1 MPPVRYCPHCGQ
13 SLTNQDLAGRQRRA
27 CPDSAC
33 GFVHWDNPLPVVA
46 ALVEWEGR
54 IVLARNAAW
63 TEGKFGLVTGFLERD
78 ESPEAAVA
86 REVKEELDLDAGS
99 VSLIGV
105 YPFPLKNELIL
116 AFHAQATGEIHL
128 NEELAEIRLVEP
140 GRLTAWD
147 FGTGYAVRDWLAVR
161 TK

>member
-1 MPPVRYCPHCGQ
+1 M
-13 SLTNQDLAGRQRRA
+13 
-27 CPDSAC
+27 
-33 GFVHWDNPLPVVA
+33 HWDNPLPVVA

-63 TEGKFGLVTGFLERD
+63 AEGKFGLVTGFLERD
-78 ESPEAAVA
+78 ESSEDAVA

-105 YPFPLKNELIL
+105 YAFPVKNELIL
-116 AFHAQATGEIHL
+116 AFHVAAAGEIHL

-140 GRLTAWD
+140 GRLKAWD
-147 FGTGYAVRDWLAVR
+147 FGTGLAVRDWLAGLSKV
-161 TK
+161 